1 MSEHMSERMRAAR
14 AALVERIEATRRR
27 TVPGLLPTLGLLLV
41 GAIVGGAASA
51 AVAVVIG
58 GSSVEPSITPLPAPQ
73 FGEELPGTPI
83 FSTVGEVQVFTLT
96 ESTEITIDT
105 PPGAT
110 TVSVRLSCESEGALS
125 VSTMARGNPVG
136 SGCEDVP
143 ADVIAAGGFASGFGF
158 SPLEPSMT
166 MSVSTTDGTIGS
178 LSVQFTREVR
188 TALAINSSGQTYGV
202 TWHGDFPDLIA
213 VVGSASDGR
222 PIVGYVPQQVVIRPT
237 SDQAAEWKRDLEQQY
252 PDDVIPLTT
261 GDGVTAIGTY
271 WVDDDANALWL
282 DALWDNLQT
291 RYPDADR
298 PSGAG
303 MAPSLLPSEWP
314 AAMSTCMAG
323 LGFQDVTVS
332 PDGTLEY
339 ETVDQDFELAQYQCW
354 AENPLGAHVQVSPR

>member
-1 MSEHMSERMRAAR
+1 MSDYMSERMLAAR
-14 AALVERIEATRRR
+14 AALVERVEATRRR

-51 AVAVVIG
+51 AVAVALG
-58 GSSVEPSITPLPAPQ
+58 GSSAEPSITPLPAPLL
-73 FGEELPGTPI
+73 GDELPGTPI
-83 FSTVGEVQVFTLT
+83 ISTVGEVQVFTLT
-96 ESTEITIDT
+96 QSTELTIDT

-110 TVSVRLSCESEGALS
+110 SVSVRLSCESAGDLS
-125 VSTMARGNPVG
+125 VSTTVRDNPMASDCTG
-136 SGCEDVP
+136 VP

-166 MSVSTTDGTIGS
+166 VAVTTTDGTIGS

-188 TALAINSSGQTYGV
+188 TALATNSSGQTYGIIWNG
-202 TWHGDFPDLIA
+202 TFPDLVA
-213 VVGSASDGR
+213 VVGRSADGK
-222 PIVGYVPQQVVIRPT
+222 PTVGYVPQHVVVRPT
-237 SDQAAEWKRDLEQQY
+237 SDKAAEWKRELQEQY

-282 DALWDNLQT
+282 DELWSDLHS
-291 RYPDADR
+291 RYPDAER
-298 PSGAG
+298 PQGTEH
-303 MAPSLLPSEWP
+303 APTLLPSEWP

-332 PDGTLEY
+332 PDGSLKY
-339 ETVDQDFELAQYQCW
+339 EPADQAFELAQFQCW
-354 AENPLGAHVQVSPR
+354 AQNPLGAHVSMAP